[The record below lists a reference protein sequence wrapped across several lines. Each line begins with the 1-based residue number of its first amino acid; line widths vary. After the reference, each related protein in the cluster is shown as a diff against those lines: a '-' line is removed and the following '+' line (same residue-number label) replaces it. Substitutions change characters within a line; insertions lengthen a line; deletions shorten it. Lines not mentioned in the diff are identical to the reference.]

1 MVQDILANQDVFVNT
16 PTMLSGRSQ
25 LEPNEL
31 VKNRKWPVK
40 ESTLKLQFF
49 EKEMCQSRV
58 QLVLELFVFALPWQ
72 FSETAL

>member
-31 VKNRKWPVK
+31 VKNRKVACKRIHIEVTIFWKRNVPK
-40 ESTLKLQFF
+40 
-49 EKEMCQSRV
+49 
-58 QLVLELFVFALPWQ
+58 
-72 FSETAL
+72 

>member
-31 VKNRKWPVK
+31 VKNRKVACKRIHIEVTIFWK
-40 ESTLKLQFF
+40 K
-49 EKEMCQSRV
+49 K
-58 QLVLELFVFALPWQ
+58 
-72 FSETAL
+72 